1 MQFYIAVVI
10 LLMLVNMISV
20 FSLIFIERKDPTTTW
35 AWLLILLLIPGVGF
49 IVYLLLGQNLSRQK
63 IFREKKIIDKT
74 RAAGLEEMQE
84 IHGIKM
90 ELQDEYSDLILMNYN
105 QCGSIY
111 TTGNEVK
118 TYISGEKKF
127 QDLIK
132 DIRSAKSFIH
142 IEYYIFRFDDLG
154 KAIIDEL
161 KSKVDEDVEV
171 RLLVDGMGSKNL
183 KQKEIRYIKSLG
195 IKFSIFFPG
204 AFPRINTRINYRN
217 HRKIVIIDGEIGYV
231 GGFNVGNE
239 YVNRGHQF
247 KFWRDTHLKVKG
259 QAVNELNKRFI
270 LDWDYASNENFDN
283 IIKYFPKPKEYGRV
297 GVQIVSSGP
306 DHMDEYIKIAYMK
319 IINNARKY
327 VYIQTPYLVP
337 DEPILEAL
345 RISALSGVDV
355 RIIVPDKPD
364 HFFMEWVLS
373 ANIANLIDYGVKI
386 YRYNN
391 GFIHSKTIVSDDIVS
406 SIGTANMDNRSFR
419 LNFEVN
425 AFIYDGVVA
434 KEQSKIFL
442 NDQKFSTFVTKEAYE
457 KRSRVLRIKESL
469 IKLVSPIL

>member
-1 MQFYIAVVI
+1 MQFYIAVAI

-118 TYISGEKKF
+118 TYISEKKF

-297 GVQIVSSGP
+297 GMQIVSSGP

-419 LNFEVN
+419 LNLEVN

>member
-1 MQFYIAVVI
+1 MQFYIAVAI

-90 ELQDEYSDLILMNYN
+90 ELQDQYSDLILMNYN

>member
-1 MQFYIAVVI
+1 MQFYIAVAI

-90 ELQDEYSDLILMNYN
+90 ELQDQYSDLILMNYN

-239 YVNRGHQF
+239 YINRGHQF

-297 GVQIVSSGP
+297 GMQIVSSGP

-442 NDQKFSTFVTKEAYE
+442 NDQKFSTFVIKEAYE

>member
-1 MQFYIAVVI
+1 MQFYIAVAI

-127 QDLIK
+127 HDLIK

-217 HRKIVIIDGEIGYV
+217 HRKIVVIDGEIGYV

-297 GVQIVSSGP
+297 GMQIVSSGP

-386 YRYNN
+386 YRYYN